1 MPVKFE
7 FDAPENVYEIF
18 VIGWVN
24 ELADKNFEKAYE
36 AVLHDEYYGWSP
48 TLIESVI
55 NGYGLEYEQGNEKF
69 EVTKTFHAL
78 GEGNRFDVMWYDP
91 ETVTD
96 FIEEQRRLAEIWY
109 QLPLNNEWSDL
120 TVTFDIIMYP
130 EGLYLML
137 KEIHVF

>member
-7 FDAPENVYEIF
+7 FDAPEKAYEDFIT
-18 VIGWVN
+18 IWVN
-24 ELADKNFEKAYE
+24 QLADNNFEKAYE
-36 AVLHDEYYGWSP
+36 DILHDEYYGLSP
-48 TLIESVI
+48 ALIESVI
-55 NGYGLEYEQGNEKF
+55 NGYGLEYEQGNKKF

-78 GEGNRFDVMWYDP
+78 GEGSSFDVMWYDP
-91 ETVTD
+91 ETVTH
-96 FIEEQRRLAEIWY
+96 FIEGQRRLAEIWY